1 MSGVINS
8 APIGV
13 ENLVYATLT
22 DEDTLTY
29 DTPKLVSPAIN
40 IKISPKS
47 NSDTLYA
54 DNRAVETATSLGEID
69 VEIETQDLPL
79 EVQAEL
85 LGHKIDSTSKV
96 MCSDVQDS
104 APYVAMGFKI
114 KKANSKHRYVWLLK
128 GKFSEPDEE
137 HSSQEDKTKFQTPK
151 IKGTFLTRTDGKWK
165 YTADEDSGFMGG
177 ATWFNKVYGQPI
189 IPAAPTNPVQDD
201 TANTFGWTNVSGYS
215 NSSDYEY
222 SVDGGTAWSAVTA
235 NPQSVGN
242 ASYAVGKVQV
252 RVKADAGTNS
262 SAGLALSS
270 TAAYTAS

>member
-13 ENLVYATLT
+13 ENLVYAILT
-22 DEDTLTY
+22 DENAFTY
-29 DTPKLVSPAIN
+29 DTPNLVSPAIN
-40 IKISPKS
+40 IKINPKS

-69 VEIETQDLPL
+69 VEIQTQDLPL
-79 EVQAEL
+79 EIQSAL

-137 HSSQEDKTKFQTPK
+137 HSSQEDKTKFQTPT

-165 YTADEDSGFMGG
+165 YTADEDSGFTGG
-177 ATWFNKVYGQPI
+177 AAWFNKVYGQPI

-201 TANTFGWTNVSGYS
+201 TANTFGWTNVSEYS
-215 NSSDYEY
+215 NASDYEY
-222 SVDGGTAWSAVTA
+222 SIDGGTTWSAVTA

-242 ASYAVGKVQV
+242 GSYAVGKVQV
-252 RVKADAGTNS
+252 RVKADSETNR
-262 SAGLALSS
+262 SAGLVLSS
-270 TAAYTAS
+270 TITYAAS

>member
-47 NSDTLYA
+47 SSDTLYA

-165 YTADEDSGFMGG
+165 YTADEDSGFTGG

-215 NSSDYEY
+215 NASDYEY
-222 SVDGGTAWSAVTA
+222 SVDGGATWSAVTA

-252 RVKADAGTNS
+252 RVKADAGTNRS
-262 SAGLALSS
+262 VGLGLSS